1 MSNGVMSEVR
11 EKYVQR
17 FVDILESLQS
27 RLAELE
33 QNLDSIKDDHP
44 GKQNA
49 RLKVLTEIN
58 KTKEDIENA
67 KKNLEYSKTI
77 SIIHSDKVPKNI
89 PDYNVWN
96 DCWYDEKRNL
106 FVTFNQYFM
115 ESKDVWTRPHQKQY
129 TKETGIKAVIIL
141 PEQIE
146 FRFGCPSMLQ
156 KDSKGRD
163 TWFLL
168 STLSDSMLTEEI
180 VKARAKPTSNEE
192 AILYETE
199 SEQWITIGTDGFR
212 MCEKENEITDELGIF
227 PHVPI
232 KELKTLYERK

>member
-1 MSNGVMSEVR
+1 MSNTVMSEVR
-11 EKYVQR
+11 KKYIQR
-17 FVDILESLQS
+17 FADMLEPLQS

-44 GKQNA
+44 DKQKV
-49 RLKVLTEIN
+49 RLDVLSEIN
-58 KTKEDIENA
+58 KTKSQIENT
-67 KKNLEYSKTI
+67 KKNLEYSRDMLI
-77 SIIHSDKVPKNI
+77 VRSDKVPSNI

-96 DCWYDEKRNL
+96 DCWYDEERNL

-115 ESKDVWTRPHQKQY
+115 EGKDVWARPHQKQY
-129 TKETGIKAVIIL
+129 TDKTGIKAVIIL

-146 FRFGCPSMLQ
+146 FRFGYPSMLQ
-156 KDSKGRD
+156 KDSKERE

-168 STLSDSMLTEEI
+168 STLSDDMLSEEI
-180 VKARAKPTSNEE
+180 VKARAKPVSNED

-199 SEQWITIGTDGFR
+199 SEQWITVGIDGFR
-212 MCEKENEITDELGIF
+212 MCEKENEITDGLGIF

-232 KELKTLYERK
+232 EELKTLYGRK